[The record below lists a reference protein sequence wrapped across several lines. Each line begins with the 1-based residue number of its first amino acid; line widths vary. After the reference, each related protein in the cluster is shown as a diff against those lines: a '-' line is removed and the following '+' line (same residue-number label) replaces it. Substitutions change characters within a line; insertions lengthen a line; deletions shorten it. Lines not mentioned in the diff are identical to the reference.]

1 MSTLV
6 PDVASWFASATRER
20 EGGFIQHELA
30 SNKLIHGVREVEA
43 LREILLN
50 AASNDMDTTDSDAD
64 VHLLVPQ
71 SVTLDEVEVTP
82 ELVETHC
89 VLLQRG
95 ANGQPR
101 GFRSLNGLCGTCQP
115 DDTVVVHGRR
125 PRAATASGW
134 NFGARGTVPQ
144 LESHIHI
151 LREAQ
156 LQPSAQLPLRA
167 PLSLLLISDPLFYPG
182 CGWKLPLALDLV
194 THRFSDAKLDKL
206 ALADVPA
213 LLFEYQILARAWWQ
227 LTKPAAPPEDD
238 ECPGE
243 AREDNQPKQQV
254 IVVGEDIVTFVHP
267 STTAAAAAAAA
278 AAATTAAATDAATDA
293 LALALAVEDPY
304 ADAAADADADAL
316 YTRLAASLEPRTPS
330 LAAATRAYA
339 AAAHASTSA
348 NANADPDAAAA
359 ADADADAVAV
369 ALCSPA
375 SLLSSPSSI
384 STPGRAAETPRP
396 ACLVSPGV
404 AAQPS
409 LMD

>member
-151 LREAQ
+151 LREAHAPWSKCPPCLGSMVPQ
-156 LQPSAQLPLRA
+156 LASCAPSGRSWRLWAAWYSQSGAQPL
-167 PLSLLLISDPLFYPG
+167 G
-182 CGWKLPLALDLV
+182 
-194 THRFSDAKLDKL
+194 
-206 ALADVPA
+206 
-213 LLFEYQILARAWWQ
+213 
-227 LTKPAAPPEDD
+227 APP
-238 ECPGE
+238 PP
-243 AREDNQPKQQV
+243 R
-254 IVVGEDIVTFVHP
+254 
-267 STTAAAAAAAA
+267 
-278 AAATTAAATDAATDA
+278 
-293 LALALAVEDPY
+293 
-304 ADAAADADADAL
+304 
-316 YTRLAASLEPRTPS
+316 RLE
-330 LAAATRAYA
+330 
-339 AAAHASTSA
+339 
-348 NANADPDAAAA
+348 
-359 ADADADAVAV
+359 
-369 ALCSPA
+369 
-375 SLLSSPSSI
+375 
-384 STPGRAAETPRP
+384 
-396 ACLVSPGV
+396 
-404 AAQPS
+404 
-409 LMD
+409 